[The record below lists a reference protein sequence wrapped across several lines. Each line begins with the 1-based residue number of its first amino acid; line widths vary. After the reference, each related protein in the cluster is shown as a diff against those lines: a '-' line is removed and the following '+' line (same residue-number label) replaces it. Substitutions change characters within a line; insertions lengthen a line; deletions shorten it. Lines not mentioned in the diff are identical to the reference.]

1 MKLWW
6 SLALVGV
13 AMLMFIVTAR
23 AESDLWEEDDQEVL
37 VRTVRG
43 TKERGTSGTLCYPGA
58 VENFTYLK
66 TSGTVA
72 GINMYNDAC
81 LDLHTHSDTSHV
93 SNIQVH
99 ALGNCSYPRYS
110 SVVEISASGSTSSC
124 RYAKGQWSECDSKTN
139 TRSRTLNLKKGDKSC
154 EQTKTI
160 QKKCKKACRYEK
172 GTWTGCV
179 NQLMTR
185 VDNLKAN
192 SDASCEKTRRLDK
205 RCKPETNTKKST
217 KGISIIYHY

>member
-6 SLALVGV
+6 SLALVLV
-13 AMLMFIVTAR
+13 ATSMFVSTVR
-23 AESDLWEEDDQEVL
+23 AESVLWEEDDKEIL

-43 TKERGTSGTLCYPGA
+43 TKER
-58 VENFTYLK
+58 
-66 TSGTVA
+66 
-72 GINMYNDAC
+72 
-81 LDLHTHSDTSHV
+81 
-93 SNIQVH
+93 
-99 ALGNCSYPRYS
+99 
-110 SVVEISASGSTSSC
+110 ASGSSAASC
-124 RYAKGQWSECDSKTN
+124 RYVKGQWSECDSKTN

-172 GTWTGCV
+172 GTWSGCV
-179 NQLMTR
+179 NQLSTR

-192 SDASCEKTRRLDK
+192 SDPTCEKTRLITK

-217 KGISIIYHY
+217 KGGERSNKKSGKQ

>member
-43 TKERGTSGTLCYPGA
+43 TKER
-58 VENFTYLK
+58 
-66 TSGTVA
+66 
-72 GINMYNDAC
+72 
-81 LDLHTHSDTSHV
+81 
-93 SNIQVH
+93 
-99 ALGNCSYPRYS
+99 
-110 SVVEISASGSTSSC
+110 ASGSTSSC

-217 KGISIIYHY
+217 KGERANKKSGKQ